1 MNYLEVELLKV
12 VMTSFSLMGQICRG
26 GGELVRGK
34 HTMGRN
40 LQRTFGWFL
49 SGAPKAYEIL
59 FPIIHYFPLFLL
71 ST

>member
-40 LQRTFGWFL
+40 LQRTFG
-49 SGAPKAYEIL
+49 
-59 FPIIHYFPLFLL
+59 
-71 ST
+71 